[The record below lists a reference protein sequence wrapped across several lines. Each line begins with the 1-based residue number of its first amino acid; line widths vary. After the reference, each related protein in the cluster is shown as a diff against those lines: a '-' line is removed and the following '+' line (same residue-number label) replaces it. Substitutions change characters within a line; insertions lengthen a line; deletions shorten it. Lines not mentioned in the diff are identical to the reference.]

1 MSNQTEW
8 KMISQLM
15 SVRSILEKPN
25 LTDWARAYWTG
36 VYVRLM
42 EEEKAAGEAAS
53 QRVVS
58 QH

>member
-1 MSNQTEW
+1 MFNQTEW

-36 VYVRLM
+36 VYVQLM
-42 EEEKAAGEAAS
+42 EEEKAAGEAGLATAIPL
-53 QRVVS
+53 
-58 QH
+58 H

>member
-1 MSNQTEW
+1 MFNQTEW

-36 VYVRLM
+36 VYVQLM
-42 EEEKAAGEAAS
+42 KEEKAAGEAGLATAIPL
-53 QRVVS
+53 
-58 QH
+58 H

>member
-42 EEEKAAGEAAS
+42 EEEKAAGEAGLATAIPL
-53 QRVVS
+53 
-58 QH
+58 H

>member
-8 KMISQLM
+8 KMISQLLA
-15 SVRSILEKPN
+15 VRSILEKPN
-25 LTDWARAYWTG
+25 LNAWARTYWTG
-36 VYVRLM
+36 VYVKLM

-53 QRVVS
+53 RMAVS

>member
-36 VYVRLM
+36 VYVQLM

-53 QRVVS
+53 RMAVS